1 MPGRDDEAIGLSA
14 HAFVVLDADAK
25 ADEALDAMAFALA
38 SEHRALHGGLERQAT
53 LVHGPMD

>member
-38 SEHRALHGGLERQAT
+38 SEHRAHGRLERQAT